1 MRLVYLSVL
10 IILAACNSQTAGK
23 AVIQS
28 QDYPIQPVPF
38 TDVHING
45 GFWLPRLQTNQEVT
59 LPFDFQ
65 KCEETG
71 RIDNFAIAGGLMQ
84 GEFRGKRYDDSDV
97 FKVMEAAAYSLQ
109 THYDAELDAYLDDLI
124 AKVAAA
130 QEADGYLYT
139 TRTINPDDPADALPG
154 RWTNLYRDHE
164 LYNVGHMYEAAVA
177 HYLATGKKNFLDI
190 AIKNANLID
199 QTFGP
204 DKLQGVPGHQE
215 IEIGLVKL
223 YRVTGDK
230 RYLNLSKYF
239 LDTRGQA
246 GGTKMSAVFD
256 SAGYAQNHMPVANQS
271 EAVGHAVRGGYL
283 YSAMADVAA
292 LTVDTAYAGALERI
306 WENVVTQKMYLTGGV
321 GSSRRGEAF
330 GPNYDLPNAEAY
342 NETCAAIAQMMWNHR
357 LFLLHGDSKYMDVME
372 RILYNG
378 FLSGVSLDGNSF
390 FYPNPLESDGETP
403 FNQGKA
409 TRSPWFSTACC
420 PVNVVRFLPSLPG
433 YVYAWQDNKVY
444 VNLYLTDSAVVHMP
458 ERSVRIVQKTDYPW
472 DGNIMIRIY
481 PDRPTTFTLA
491 LRIPGWADNRPIPG
505 DLYKYLYRTNRKL
518 ILNLNDGEYI
528 FPKLEKGYA
537 LITRKWE
544 AGDQIEL
551 ILPMSVRRVKAHEAV
566 AENEGKIALERG
578 PLVYCLEGVDN
589 EGEVL
594 NLKLPRRGQM
604 ETTFRSDMLGGVNV
618 ITGEAQKI
626 SSEKR
631 PFMAIP
637 YYAWS
642 HRGEGEMGVWF
653 EAY

>member
-1 MRLVYLSVL
+1 MRFIYLLSL
-10 IILAACNSQTAGK
+10 ILFIACDQ
-23 AVIQS
+23 QS
-28 QDYPIQPVPF
+28 ASKGSSPDKDYPIQPVPF

-45 GFWLPRLQTNQEVT
+45 DFWLPRLKTNQEVT

-109 THYDAELDAYLDDLI
+109 THYDAELDTYLDDLI

-130 QEADGYLYT
+130 QEEDGYLYT
-139 TRTINPDDPADALPG
+139 TRTVNPDDPADAQAG

-177 HYLATGKKNFLDI
+177 HYLATGKRNFLDI
-190 AIKNANLID
+190 AIKNADLID
-199 QTFGP
+199 QVFGP
-204 DKLQGVPGHQE
+204 GKMQGVPGHQE

-223 YRVTGDK
+223 YRVTGEE
-230 RYLNLSKYF
+230 RYLNLSRYF

-256 SAGYAQNHMPVANQS
+256 SAGYAQNHMPVIKQS
-271 EAVGHAVRGGYL
+271 EAIGHAVRGGYL

-292 LTVDTAYAGALERI
+292 LTEDTAYTEALERI
-306 WENVVTQKMYLTGGV
+306 WENVVSKKMYITGGV
-321 GSSRRGEAF
+321 GSSRSGEKF
-330 GPNYDLPNAEAY
+330 GPNYHLPNAEAY

-390 FYPNPLESDGETP
+390 FYPNPLASDGETP

-433 YVYAWQDNKVY
+433 YVYAWQNDKIY
-444 VNLYLTDSAVVHMP
+444 VNLYLTDSAVVHTP
-458 ERSVRIVQKTDYPW
+458 DRSVSIVQKTDYPW
-472 DGNIMIRIY
+472 DGNIRIQLD
-481 PDRPTTFTLA
+481 PDQPATFTLA
-491 LRIPGWADNRPIPG
+491 LRIPGWADNRPIPS
-505 DLYKYLYRTNRKL
+505 DLYQYLYRTNRK
-518 ILNLNDGEYI
+518 IVLNLNEGEYI

-537 LITRKWE
+537 LITREWK
-544 AGDQIEL
+544 AGDQVEL
-551 ILPMSVRRVKAHEAV
+551 MLPMSVRRVKSHKAV
-566 AENEGKIALERG
+566 AENAGKIALERG
-578 PLVYCLEGVDN
+578 PVVYCLEGVDN
-589 EGEVL
+589 EGKVM
-594 NLKLPRRGQM
+594 NLRLSKRRQM
-604 ETTFRSDMLGGVNV
+604 NTEFRPELLGGVHV
-618 ITGEAQKI
+618 ITGEAQLP
-626 SSEKR
+626 SGDTH
-631 PFMAIP
+631 PFTAIP

-653 EAY
+653 DTY